1 QLTFEA
7 TSPARGVVAD
17 VTQSLTFV
25 RDEIDEESVLAH
37 QRRVVATYGPRYPD
51 LTVWPSVE
59 ISRLDPHVIPF
70 GVPQWFPD
78 QRDITR
84 ASAPRW
90 YREMVDAV
98 HDLGGVASWNHP
110 FGTPGGRPLPR
121 WDQDAV
127 R

>member
-1 QLTFEA
+1 VGVVSSPAPAPGSVVMVDLVAEVSDLWPDLLAADNSFYQLTFEA

-70 GVPQWFPD
+70 
-78 QRDITR
+78 
-84 ASAPRW
+84 
-90 YREMVDAV
+90 
-98 HDLGGVASWNHP
+98 
-110 FGTPGGRPLPR
+110 
-121 WDQDAV
+121 
-127 R
+127 